1 MLNYVIYYVKLCD
14 LVIFLAIIVL
24 EWYLLS
30 FLMTIIVF
38 LFYYRGGFGFGF
50 GFEFECEF
58 ESELEFESGMLGS
71 VDCGGST
78 TRCQSY
84 QHKWLSLLV
93 VMYSTIL

>member
-38 LFYYRGGFGFGF
+38 LFYYRGE
-50 GFEFECEF
+50 FEFELEVECEF
-58 ESELEFESGMLGS
+58 ESEFEFESAWIS
-71 VDCGGST
+71 
-78 TRCQSY
+78 
-84 QHKWLSLLV
+84 
-93 VMYSTIL
+93 

>member
-1 MLNYVIYYVKLCD
+1 MLNYVIYYDKLCD

-38 LFYYRGGFGFGF
+38 LFYCRGEFEF
-50 GFEFECEF
+50 GFEIECEF
-58 ESELEFESGMLGS
+58 ESEIFGS

-84 QHKWLSLLV
+84 QNKWLSLLV

>member
-1 MLNYVIYYVKLCD
+1 
-14 LVIFLAIIVL
+14 
-24 EWYLLS
+24 
-30 FLMTIIVF
+30 MTIIVF
-38 LFYYRGGFGFGF
+38 LFYCRGESEHE
-50 GFEFECEF
+50 FEFRFEIECGFECE
-58 ESELEFESGMLGS
+58 MLGS

>member
-38 LFYYRGGFGFGF
+38 LFYYRGG
-50 GFEFECEF
+50 
-58 ESELEFESGMLGS
+58 
-71 VDCGGST
+71 
-78 TRCQSY
+78 
-84 QHKWLSLLV
+84 
-93 VMYSTIL
+93 I

>member
-38 LFYYRGGFGFGF
+38 LFYCRGEF
-50 GFEFECEF
+50 GFEIECEF

-71 VDCGGST
+71 VDCGSST

>member
-14 LVIFLAIIVL
+14 LVIFLAIVVL

-38 LFYYRGGFGFGF
+38 LFYYRGEFEFGG
-50 GFEFECEF
+50 FECEF
-58 ESELEFESGMLGS
+58 ESEFEFESGMLGS

>member
-14 LVIFLAIIVL
+14 LVIFLANIVM

-38 LFYYRGGFGFGF
+38 LFYYRG
-50 GFEFECEF
+50 EFECEF
-58 ESELEFESGMLGS
+58 EFESGMLGS

-84 QHKWLSLLV
+84 QPKWLSLLV